1 MGGKSSAES
10 VVEQWPNLA
19 FLGFGVWIAW
29 ISLCY
34 YSPEV
39 TAFAPDSESM
49 FYTLVMY
56 VVSTLAIALCMFVGA
71 ANWRVL
77 TPLLDRRGV
86 VLGLGAL
93 AALSTF
99 MLEVAGFIDNV
110 ALFCIFSFLTG
121 VGTSA
126 LCVKVG
132 RIYGSVSLADSLV
145 SASMSL
151 LLAVLLY
158 FVGVGVPEW
167 LRMPYIA
174 LLPLAAACLLS
185 MPIEEPF
192 PAVVQGHSEGLP
204 RNAAPRRLYRRLV
217 AMLAWVAFTAGVGSG
232 IGSVTQTAGDFAYD
246 GSLATF
252 ATGLVAL
259 ALVIVCCHRLT
270 AQRAGLIYTLL
281 MLLGVVIMLC
291 TSLGVPLSYLVVGKD
306 PLWLLFTCFI
316 AYISFKFGLSSIR
329 AFGIAQGIYFVG
341 STLGWL
347 VGAGIA
353 PFYGQVQVQTAL
365 AVAMAVVTVIMFFVV
380 FTEADVRRLLE
391 ESADESPEHIPET
404 VVVGAPPA
412 CKQAGVPPTQ
422 VGAPEAVIVD
432 DLSRARDEHYGLSAR
447 ELEVL
452 ELFAQGRSAN
462 WIADHLVISKNT
474 VRTHLRN
481 SYGKL
486 DVHSRQ
492 ELLDFLAG
500 KEAPSS

>member
-1 MGGKSSAES
+1 MGGKASAVN

-39 TAFAPDSESM
+39 TAFVPESESM

-77 TPLLDRRGV
+77 TPLLDRNGV
-86 VLGLGAL
+86 VWGLGAL

-99 MLEVAGFIDNV
+99 MLDVAGSIGNV
-110 ALFCIFSFLTG
+110 PLFCVFSFLTG

-132 RIYGSVSLADSLV
+132 RIYGSVALADSLV

-167 LRMPYIA
+167 LRIPYIA

-185 MPIEEPF
+185 LPIEDPY
-192 PAVVQGHSEGLP
+192 PAVVQGRSEGLP
-204 RNAAPRRLYRRLV
+204 RNAAPRKLYRRV
-217 AMLAWVAFTAGVGSG
+217 VVMLAWVAFTAGVGSG
-232 IGSVTQTAGDFAYD
+232 IGSITQTAGEFASD

-259 ALVIVCCHRLT
+259 ALVIVCCHGLT
-270 AQRAGLIYTLL
+270 AQRAGFLYTLL
-281 MLLGVVIMLC
+281 MLLGIVIMLC

-306 PLWLLFTCFI
+306 PIWLLFTCFI
-316 AYISFKFGLSSIR
+316 AYITFKFGLSSIR
-329 AFGIAQGIYFVG
+329 AFGIAQGVYFVA

-347 VGAGIA
+347 AGAGVA
-353 PFYGQVQVQTAL
+353 PWYEQVQVQTAL
-365 AVAMAVVTVIMFFVV
+365 AAGMAVVTVIMFFSV
-380 FTEADVRRLLE
+380 FTEGHVRRLLE
-391 ESADESPEHIPET
+391 ESIDESPEHIPET

-412 CKQAGVPPTQ
+412 YKLAEEPSTQ
-422 VGAPEAVIVD
+422 VGVPDAVIVD
-432 DLSRARDEHYGLSAR
+432 DLSRAREEQYGLSAR

-462 WIADHLVISKNT
+462 WIADYLVISKNT

-486 DVHSRQ
+486 GVHSRQ

-500 KEAPSS
+500 KGGPAS